1 MSGKKRSVLTKK
13 ELKKYGFILAVFAYP
28 AILFLIF
35 YVGININSI
44 LLVFQKIDLGG
55 GKTFAGFDN
64 FAFFFE
70 SIRNNPI
77 VGTSLKNSLLIYV
90 LNLVI
95 CMPLYLIFSFYLFK
109 KFFGNR
115 IFRLIVMVPSIVSTF
130 IICLLF
136 KKFVESAL
144 PSIANML
151 GVKDFPMLLSDPKYT
166 FGTMIFYMI
175 WISFSTSL
183 IVYPNAMDSI
193 DGAIYESVR
202 VEGASLLQEFWYI
215 VMPLIYPTIS
225 TFLITGVAGIF
236 TAEGPLI
243 SFYMYSAP
251 PEVYTFGYYM
261 TSKVMTASNNLD
273 YPYLAAGGLVITL
286 ISAPLTYF
294 VKYLLDKNDPT
305 VA

>member
-28 AILFLIF
+28 AILFMIF

-44 LLVFQKIDLGG
+44 LLAFQKIDLGG